1 MEIKLKEYV
10 NNLFLGK
17 HMSNQTKFLKE
28 NLLKNSLKF
37 YNDLINSNLT
47 ENEAYEKTISYIND
61 MYNLVNINQH
71 SLEEDPHP
79 QKKSAILTSIAVM
92 LYILCPVPIIVFES
106 FGYYFEIFGLVLLFV
121 MIAIAT
127 GLLIYN
133 SMIKKKYFYNN
144 LYDYKYEYS
153 KYYKLRKSIYSI
165 IWVLIVALYL
175 FISFRYMI
183 WSYSWI
189 IFLIGAAIEEV
200 LKAYFDYK
208 EEKEYEKKI

>member
-133 SMIKKKYFYNN
+133 SMIKKKYFHNN

-153 KYYKLRKSIYSI
+153 KYYKLRKSISSI
-165 IWVLIVALYL
+165 IWILIVALYL

-189 IFLIGAAIEEV
+189 IFLIGAAIEQV

>member
-133 SMIKKKYFYNN
+133 SMIKKKYFHNN

-153 KYYKLRKSIYSI
+153 KYYKLRKSISSI

-189 IFLIGAAIEEV
+189 IFLIGAAIEQV

>member
-1 MEIKLKEYV
+1 
-10 NNLFLGK
+10 
-17 HMSNQTKFLKE
+17 MSNQTKFLKE

-133 SMIKKKYFYNN
+133 SMIKKKYFHNN

-153 KYYKLRKSIYSI
+153 KYYKLRKSISSI

-189 IFLIGAAIEEV
+189 IFLIGAAIEQV